1 MRFSLRDAES
11 RVLEDNAESS
21 VSVSRGSQRVSCR
34 ETQVIKSSSSS
45 VIISHHHQSSISVIM
60 QSSIIIN
67 HHHIISHSSL
77 HQSFINDCHSS
88 LHHSLFIIIIRFW
101 SRDSH
106 HLVNILMIIVSSNIS
121 LLNALIGVSES
132 PLPLG
137 IAALPSLGLLPP
149 KSTQRGPEV
158 LLIWLWSE
166 SMRVR
171 RFPFKIFSSAI

>member
-45 VIISHHHQSSISVIM
+45 VIISHHQSSISVIM
-60 QSSIIIN
+60 QSMIIN
-67 HHHIISHSSL
+67 HHHIVSHSSL

-106 HLVNILMIIVSSNIS
+106 HLVNISMIIVSSNMS
-121 LLNALIGVSES
+121 LLNAFIGVSES

-171 RFPFKIFSSAI
+171 RFLFKIFSSAI